1 MAVVGLGRCEILLT
15 DTTAVWF
22 LQQVSAHVLD
32 EGVHTDGLQLTGVAH
47 ERVATSLIGQP
58 SRAAIVDAAHR

>member
-1 MAVVGLGRCEILLT
+1 MAEVGHGRCEASLAHA
-15 DTTAVWF
+15 TAVWF